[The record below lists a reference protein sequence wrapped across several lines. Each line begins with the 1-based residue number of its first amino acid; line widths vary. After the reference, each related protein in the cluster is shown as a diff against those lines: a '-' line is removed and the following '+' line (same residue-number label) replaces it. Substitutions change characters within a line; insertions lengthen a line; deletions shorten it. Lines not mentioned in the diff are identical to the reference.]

1 MKIFKRRY
9 IMAGFMMATMAVD
22 ENEKFK
28 QHNNIQQ
35 QNEATINVN
44 QRKIF
49 SFFFFGT
56 LTYILYNLIH
66 FNSHAFFWKR
76 AHNFF

>member
-9 IMAGFMMATMAVD
+9 IMAGFMMAAMAVD

-44 QRKIF
+44 QIIF
-49 SFFFFGT
+49 FPFFRIVDLHFIPFDSF
-56 LTYILYNLIH
+56 
-66 FNSHAFFWKR
+66 
-76 AHNFF
+76 

>member
-1 MKIFKRRY
+1 
-9 IMAGFMMATMAVD
+9 MAGFMMATMAVD

-49 SFFFFGT
+49 FFF
-56 LTYILYNLIH
+56 L
-66 FNSHAFFWKR
+66 FFWNVDL
-76 AHNFF
+76 HFIQFDSF

>member
-1 MKIFKRRY
+1 
-9 IMAGFMMATMAVD
+9 MAGFMMATMAVK

-44 QRKIF
+44 QNFRIVDLHF
-49 SFFFFGT
+49 IQFHSFWVSFYFFGN
-56 LTYILYNLIH
+56 IIRKLY
-66 FNSHAFFWKR
+66 KK
-76 AHNFF
+76 